1 MGNKMQVQYLVL
13 LCIAGAALSWGL
25 YVPMVH
31 NATLALKSNLRAFLF
46 VGIAYFIT
54 AVLIPVLFVFVLKW
68 DPTISKEN
76 LGKENFDFWA
86 CLMGLAGGTLGAVG
100 ALCII
105 AAGSIGGRAAM
116 TYVPPLVFAGAP
128 IINTIAVL
136 YYFHPSKE
144 APKWQFFLGL
154 LMAAVGAF
162 LVMFYKPK
170 PDAHVPTAPSAASVA
185 PVTATH

>member
-86 CLMGLAGGTLGAVG
+86 CLMGTRRGHVGCGRGTVYYRCRVDRRQSSDDVRA
-100 ALCII
+100 AARLCRCTDHQYDRGVVLLPSVQRSAEMAILS
-105 AAGSIGGRAAM
+105 GLVNGGGRR
-116 TYVPPLVFAGAP
+116 FSGD
-128 IINTIAVL
+128 VL
-136 YYFHPSKE
+136 
-144 APKWQFFLGL
+144 
-154 LMAAVGAF
+154 
-162 LVMFYKPK
+162 
-170 PDAHVPTAPSAASVA
+170 
-185 PVTATH
+185 